1 MPEMGGLEAAELI
14 RRDPLLTD
22 QPRIVAVTAN
32 AFAEDRV
39 KCIQV
44 TIPHLLYFWNYL
56 LCSYILYCRREWMK

>member
-44 TIPHLLYFWNYL
+44 TIPQNCIFGIIYCVLIF
-56 LCSYILYCRREWMK
+56 YIVGGNG

>member
-44 TIPHLLYFWNYL
+44 TIPHYCIFGIIYCVLIF
-56 LCSYILYCRREWMK
+56 YCRREWMK